1 MNYIIF
7 IRSILFN
14 IAFYGFTTLACILL
28 IPTLLLPRHSIV
40 KVTRVYLNIVAW
52 IEKYILGLT
61 YEIRGEQFKPDHGT
75 YIVAAKHQSA
85 YETLKLFHLFGDPTI
100 VLKKELLGIPIFGTF
115 LKKLDVIAIDRKNK
129 EESITAIIE
138 GAKRMETQ
146 NRPIVIFPQG
156 TRTTVNA
163 TVKEKPYKGG
173 IVKMYKNAEIK
184 IVPLALNTG
193 LFWARNSF
201 IKKPGKVVF
210 EFLSPIEPGLPDKKV
225 MKALEDRLEEK
236 SILLMHEAKRDFPY
250 LKKERIP
257 QLLEDKSNEN
267 T

>member
-1 MNYIIF
+1 MIF

-14 IAFYGFTTLACILL
+14 IAFYGFTAIACILL
-28 IPTLLLPRHSIV
+28 VPTLLLPRSAIV
-40 KVTRVYLNIVAW
+40 KVTRLYLNIVAW

-61 YEIRGEQFKPDHGT
+61 YEIRGAQFKPDHGT

-100 VLKKELLGIPIFGTF
+100 VLKRELLAIPIFGTF
-115 LKKLDVIAIDRKNK
+115 LKKLDVIPIDRRNK
-129 EESITAIIE
+129 EESIAAIIA
-138 GAKRMETQ
+138 GAKRMEKQ

-156 TRTTVNA
+156 TRTAVNA
-163 TVKEKPYKGG
+163 TVKDKPYKGG
-173 IVKMYKNAEIK
+173 IVKMYSNADIK

-236 SILLMHEAKRDFPY
+236 SILLMHEAKQEFLH

-267 T
+267 A